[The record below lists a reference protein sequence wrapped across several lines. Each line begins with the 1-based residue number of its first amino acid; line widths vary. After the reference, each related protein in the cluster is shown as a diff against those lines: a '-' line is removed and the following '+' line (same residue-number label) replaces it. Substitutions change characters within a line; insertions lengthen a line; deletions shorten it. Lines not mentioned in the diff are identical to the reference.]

1 MPPSHGISRQRIT
14 AGGCFCIFASW
25 FRKRWKITFPTGKI
39 FFSNWEAEFKPK
51 FVKPDSKP
59 CNESFESLTGKSS
72 EKDKTEREPSR
83 KRGNP
88 FWKSSARDEAKRGQ
102 NAYEPKHESIHQ
114 VSHRGRVLC
123 RRHIP
128 LQLVYCGSR
137 DRKEP
142 ATTSGEQ
149 HLHPGRFF
157 PFRSDHYHPV
167 KAAKG
172 NQSIISIKF
181 NPDSKPRN
189 ESFSLPSNPPRFLIF
204 WGNVMQEKSWQA
216 ERKKNRFWERR
227 EHRKDFRK
235 GEVYRRSYHYGY

>member
-1 MPPSHGISRQRIT
+1 MVKFSSIKAKLVKFLGDFRLNVSQSHGIARHRT
-14 AGGCFCIFASW
+14 TGYEECRIFASW

-72 EKDKTEREPSR
+72 
-83 KRGNP
+83 
-88 FWKSSARDEAKRGQ
+88 ARDEAKRGQ

-123 RRHIP
+123 CRHIP

-149 HLHPGRFF
+149 HLHPGRLF

-167 KAAKG
+167 KA
-172 NQSIISIKF
+172 
-181 NPDSKPRN
+181 SK
-189 ESFSLPSNPPRFLIF
+189 E
-204 WGNVMQEKSWQA
+204 
-216 ERKKNRFWERR
+216 
-227 EHRKDFRK
+227 
-235 GEVYRRSYHYGY
+235 